1 MQLESIIDDLDKH
14 FQNVK
19 YIKEIK
25 SGKEASVHL
34 IEADK
39 KEYALKI
46 YKENQKYSTKTTYM
60 MNAEIGD
67 HRTAR
72 AIRNKTD
79 RGKDSLV
86 ALWTEREFK
95 IMRMLSQMSSNI
107 PKVYLHGKDYILME
121 FIGKDGIP
129 APRLDEIA
137 FSRAEAEKCFEEV
150 MECVALFVENGFV
163 HGDLSEYNILWYRG
177 HAVVI
182 DFPQVL
188 NISMNPN
195 AYSKFLAD
203 LENIENYFRRYHIVN
218 LGSRLDELKGKFHIK
233 RIYG

>member
-1 MQLESIIDDLDKH
+1 MQLESILDDLDKH

-25 SGKEASVHL
+25 SGKEAAVHL

-39 KEYALKI
+39 QHYALKV
-46 YKENQKYSTKTTYM
+46 YKANLKYSTKTTYL
-60 MNAEIGD
+60 MNTEIGD

-72 AIRNKTD
+72 AVRNKTN
-79 RGKDSLV
+79 RGKNSLF
-86 ALWTEREFK
+86 ALWTAREFK

-107 PKVYLHGKDYILME
+107 PKVYLFGKDYILMDFVGE
-121 FIGKDGIP
+121 KGIP
-129 APRLDEIA
+129 APRLSEVKLSSAD
-137 FSRAEAEKCFEEV
+137 AEDCLDQV
-150 MECVALFVENGFV
+150 IECLSLFTDNDFV
-163 HGDLSEYNILWYRG
+163 HGDLSEYNILWFNK
-177 HAVVI
+177 HAIVI

-195 AYSKFLAD
+195 AYDKFLVD
-203 LENIENYFRRYHIVN
+203 LGNVENYFKSYNIGDLSRS
-218 LGSRLDELKGKFHIK
+218 LGELKDKFNIK